1 MNLRRMLTGSARLA
15 WVYLQI
21 GIANELQYRA
31 NFLIQVL
38 ESFIALGVGLL
49 GLWLVFNQVSSLNGW
64 QPPQLL
70 VVMGIYILMGGVV
83 RAAIQPNMQRLMDD
97 IRVGTLDFV
106 LTKPADAQVL
116 VSVREFRFWQLVDVV
131 VGLIVIGSGLTR
143 MRQAGLAQMSLAPF
157 LAFAVTLV
165 LGLILLYCFWMMLT
179 SVAFWIVRADEMVNL
194 FEGVYAAGRWPV
206 TIYPGWLRYTLTF
219 LIPVAF
225 TVTIPAEALTGRL
238 TVGAV
243 LGAAALAGLMLAL
256 TRLVWRLGVKNYSG
270 ASA

>member
-1 MNLRRMLTGSARLA
+1 MGVRRAVTGSMRLA

-38 ESFIALGVGLL
+38 QSLIALGVGLL
-49 GLWLVFNQVSSLNGW
+49 GLWLVFNQVAELNGW
-64 QPPQLL
+64 QPAELV

-97 IRVGTLDFV
+97 IRSGTLDFV
-106 LTKPADAQVL
+106 LTKPADAQAL

-131 VGLIVIGSGLTR
+131 VGLVVLGSGLQR
-143 MRQAGLAQMSLAPF
+143 MQQAGLEPLAAAPF
-157 LAFAVTLV
+157 LAFAITLL
-165 LGLILLYCFWMMLT
+165 LGITMLYCFWLMLT
-179 SVAFWIVRADEMVNL
+179 CVAFWVVRADEMVNL

-225 TVTIPAEALTGRL
+225 AVTVPAQALTGRL
-238 TVGAV
+238 TLGML
-243 LGAAALAGLMLAL
+243 LGAAALAGGLLLAA
-256 TRLVWRLGVKNYSG
+256 RLVWRLGVKNYAG

>member
-1 MNLRRMLTGSARLA
+1 MNLRKQMAGPARLA

-31 NFLIQVL
+31 NLLIQVL

-49 GLWLVFNQVSSLNGW
+49 GLWLVFNQVSELNGW
-64 QPPQLL
+64 QPAELL

-83 RAAIQPNMQRLMDD
+83 RAAIQPNMMRLMND
-97 IRVGTLDFV
+97 IRDGTLDFV

-131 VGLIVIGSGLTR
+131 VGLIVLASGLSQ
-143 MRQAGLAQMSLAPF
+143 MRQAGLAQLSATPL
-157 LAFAVTLV
+157 LAFALTLL
-165 LGLILLYCFWMMLT
+165 LGISMLYCFWLMLT
-179 SVAFWIVRADEMVNL
+179 SVAFWIVRADDMVNL

-225 TVTIPAEALTGRL
+225 AVTIPAEALTGRL
-238 TVGAV
+238 TASAL
-243 LGAAALAGLMLAL
+243 LGAAALAGLMLVL